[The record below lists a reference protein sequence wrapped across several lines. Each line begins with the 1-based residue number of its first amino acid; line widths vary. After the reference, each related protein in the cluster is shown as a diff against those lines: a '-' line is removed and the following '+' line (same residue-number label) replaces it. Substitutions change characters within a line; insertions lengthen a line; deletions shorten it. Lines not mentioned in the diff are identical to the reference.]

1 MKSQKGVTM
10 LALVIYVASFMMI
23 TGLVGAITTYF
34 YNNMKLIDT
43 NISTSSEYNKLN
55 LYMAKYTKN
64 EKYKIIKYDE
74 INGRY
79 ITFQGS
85 SPKDNTTI
93 ETYTFVK
100 PEGNNILYLNQTKL
114 CSNVDEFKVTIDSST
129 GKDVLQVLFKV
140 DGTTFSTEYV
150 LK

>member
-23 TGLVGAITTYF
+23 TGIVGAITTYF

-55 LYMAKYTKN
+55 LYMAKYTKDEN
-64 EKYKIIKYDE
+64 YNILKYDE
-74 INGRY
+74 TDGKY
-79 ITFQGS
+79 ITFEGL
-85 SPKDNTTI
+85 SPADNSLQK
-93 ETYTFVK
+93 YTFVK
-100 PEGNNILYLNQTKL
+100 LGDILYLNQAKL
-114 CSNVDEFKVTIDSST
+114 CTNVDEFKVSIDSST
-129 GKDVLQVLFKV
+129 GKDVLKVFFKV
-140 DGTTFSTEYV
+140 DGTAYSTEYV